1 MWEYQAEFKHP
12 IVDIMK
18 ESVESF
24 IGEDI
29 ELVNRLL
36 AQHCKHNSRRS
47 DARLADDAY
56 RCLGMMVHDGME
68 FNNDLLKSRKL
79 TKGNRRYN
87 LKLNG
92 PEVKRMRSYIE
103 AVYDTFANGEWKHY
117 AIPKKGVRK
126 RGKKGSRATV
136 QPMDPNDHTTMVFSS
151 MKTGTEEAE
160 AEAME
165 LIDVRFVA
173 SVDWYANLKKKWNS
187 LVRRKWKFREHL
199 SDAQLERLEREL
211 PQYVAKDYVPESKAE
226 RKKRGQKRK
235 QLDEMDVMYV

>member
-1 MWEYQAEFKHP
+1 MLKEGDFDYVILKLRQCLVAFGMLDSQEYMDVLLVQLAMWEYQAEFKHP

-92 PEVKRMRSYIE
+92 
-103 AVYDTFANGEWKHY
+103 
-117 AIPKKGVRK
+117 
-126 RGKKGSRATV
+126 
-136 QPMDPNDHTTMVFSS
+136 
-151 MKTGTEEAE
+151 
-160 AEAME
+160 
-165 LIDVRFVA
+165 
-173 SVDWYANLKKKWNS
+173 
-187 LVRRKWKFREHL
+187 
-199 SDAQLERLEREL
+199 
-211 PQYVAKDYVPESKAE
+211 
-226 RKKRGQKRK
+226 
-235 QLDEMDVMYV
+235 